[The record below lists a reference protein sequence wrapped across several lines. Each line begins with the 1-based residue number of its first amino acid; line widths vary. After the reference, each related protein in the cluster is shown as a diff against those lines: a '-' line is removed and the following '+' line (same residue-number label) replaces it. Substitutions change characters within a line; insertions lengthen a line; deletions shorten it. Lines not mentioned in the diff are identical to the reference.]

1 VNGKD
6 IDIEFGFA
14 DRDYQ
19 RLPKLAAE
27 LVALNPAVIYT
38 WTTPGGRAA
47 VGATST
53 IPIVIAPVGA
63 VTMRALVADFAHP
76 AGNVTGG
83 HITGKEEHQK
93 CLQLLREAV
102 PSASRVGVLTN
113 PQNPVWNGYPEAL
126 ADAARPLGVELVAGR
141 ATGRADI
148 DQAFVEMASKGVNG
162 LFVAGDPTL
171 TNGPAG
177 ARLLEL
183 LASNRLP
190 SVSDDADFTA
200 GGGLLSL
207 SPDEPALERAAAE
220 YIHRIGESLRGRVQD
235 RRCV

>member
-1 VNGKD
+1 MKRRSLIVGLGSLAALRSVPLTAQERERRPIVAILSPGSPDYAQQPESVVIRRLSELGNVNGKN

-19 RLPKLAAE
+19 RLPKLAAD

-83 HITGKEEHQK
+83 HITGKEGHQK
-93 CLQLLREAV
+93 CLQLLKEAV
-102 PSASRVGVLTN
+102 PGASRVGVLTN

-126 ADAARPLGVELVAGR
+126 ADATRPLGIELVAGR
-141 ATGRADI
+141 AT
-148 DQAFVEMASKGVNG
+148 
-162 LFVAGDPTL
+162 
-171 TNGPAG
+171 
-177 ARLLEL
+177 
-183 LASNRLP
+183 
-190 SVSDDADFTA
+190 
-200 GGGLLSL
+200 
-207 SPDEPALERAAAE
+207 
-220 YIHRIGESLRGRVQD
+220 
-235 RRCV
+235 